1 MKQLA
6 FLFLATMVALS
17 VVSCGGS
24 KSEAAADSVA
34 VDTVA
39 ADSVVADSAVVDTA
53 VAQ

>member
-6 FLFLATMVALS
+6 FLFVATMVALS

-24 KSEAAADSVA
+24 KTETAVDSVA

-39 ADSVVADSAVVDTA
+39 VDSVAADSAAVDTA

>member
-6 FLFLATMVALS
+6 FLFVATMVALS

-24 KSEAAADSVA
+24 KSETSVDSVA

-39 ADSVVADSAVVDTA
+39 TDSVVADSAAVDTA

>member
-6 FLFLATMVALS
+6 FLFVATMVALS

-24 KSEAAADSVA
+24 KTETAADSVA

-39 ADSVVADSAVVDTA
+39 VDSVASDSAAVDTA
-53 VAQ
+53 AAK